1 MPDSL
6 FHLPLVT
13 AGLIILG
20 SLCLYSVIGL
30 ALVRRLVLTRLRIR
44 VEDAEFSG
52 TMVQAIMVFYGLAM
66 ALIAVSV
73 WETYA
78 EVASDVNHEA
88 TRLGAL
94 YRDVSTYPEP
104 VRTQL
109 QKELE
114 GYTDYLINEAWPLHR
129 KGVHPTRGVEWM
141 NRFQA
146 TLARFEPATEG
157 QKLIHAETLR
167 AYNNMLD
174 ARRMRLDAMLTRLP
188 NLLWGIVIGG
198 AIISLSSAFF
208 FNIEDARLQG
218 TLVVLLALFMGLV
231 ILMILAFD
239 RPFHG
244 ELGIGPEPYQLDFKE
259 LMGPVSEEVRP

>member
-1 MPDSL
+1 VPDSL
-6 FHLPLVT
+6 FHLPLIT
-13 AGLIILG
+13 AGFIVLG

-30 ALVRRLVLTRLRIR
+30 ALVRRYVLTHLRIR
-44 VEDAEFSG
+44 VEDSEFSG

-73 WETYA
+73 WETYS

-104 VRTQL
+104 IRSQL
-109 QKELE
+109 QQELK
-114 GYTDYLINEAWPLHR
+114 GYTDYLINEAWPLHKR
-129 KGVHPTRGVEWM
+129 GVHPTRGVEWM
-141 NRFQA
+141 NRFQF

-174 ARRMRLDAMLTRLP
+174 ARRMRLGAMLTRLP
-188 NLLWGIVIGG
+188 NLLWAIVIGG
-198 AIISLSSAFF
+198 AIISLSSTFF
-208 FNIEDARLQG
+208 FNIEDARLHG
-218 TLVVLLALFMGLV
+218 ILVVLLSLFMGLV

-244 ELGIGPEPYQLDFKE
+244 ELGIGPEPYQLDFNE
-259 LMGPVSEEVRP
+259 LMAPSPGGVKP